1 MATHGQL
8 TLPIFSPTSFHI
20 GIYFGKIV
28 YDHPSAME
36 PMLPDLN
43 GPLAD
48 IALEIYKTS
57 AQATGLVHPV
67 VFRALE
73 ELLRVVNS
81 YYSNLIEG
89 NATHPVDVM
98 QAMRNT
104 YSQDPAK
111 RILQQESVAHIEV
124 QRLLEDRLR
133 DEPALPV
140 TEARFL
146 CWLHEVFY
154 QRIPVE
160 SRFLNHPTTGEKIEV
175 VPGQLRE
182 NTVEVG
188 RHIGPRATEPP
199 RFLYR
204 FDQVYRPDR
213 LHGHQSLVAL
223 AAAHHRL
230 LWMHP
235 FLDGNGRVARLFTDA
250 YLRRAGVTGYGLWS
264 VSRGLARNA
273 SRYKAMLAAADSSRQ
288 SDLDGRGNLSAQQ
301 LDNWCAWFLRTC
313 LDQATYITTLL
324 RLEGLRSRIDAYTRL
339 RKEGIASG
347 SEGTPTPL
355 KPEARVILLHT
366 LVAGE
371 VQRGEFTALT
381 GRSERSTR
389 SALSQLL
396 AEGLLSSDTPKGPV
410 RIGFPPHSIAYLL
423 PDLVPAARVP

>member
-1 MATHGQL
+1 
-8 TLPIFSPTSFHI
+8 
-20 GIYFGKIV
+20 
-28 YDHPSAME
+28 
-36 PMLPDLN
+36 MLPDLN

-48 IALEIYKTS
+48 IALEIFKTS
-57 AQATGLVHPV
+57 AQAAGLVHPV
-67 VFRALE
+67 VFRELE

-98 QAMRNT
+98 QAMRNA

-111 RILQQESVAHIEV
+111 RVLQQESVAHVEV

-133 DEPALPV
+133 EEPTLQV
-140 TEARFL
+140 TDASFL

-154 QRIPVE
+154 QRIPDE
-160 SRFLNHPTTGEKIEV
+160 LRFLSHPTAGEKIEV
-175 VPGQLRE
+175 VPGRLRE
-182 NTVEVG
+182 SAVEVG
-188 RHIGPRATEPP
+188 LHISPRATELP
-199 RFLYR
+199 RFLQR
-204 FDQVYRPDR
+204 FDHVYRPDR

-230 LWMHP
+230 LWIHP

-250 YLRRAGVTGYGLWS
+250 YLRRAGVTGYGLWT

-273 SRYKAMLAAADSSRQ
+273 SRYKAMLAAADSPRQ

-301 LDNWCAWFLRTC
+301 LENWCDWFLRSC
-313 LDQATYITTLL
+313 LDQAAYITTLL
-324 RLEGLRSRIDAYTRL
+324 RLEGLRSRIDAYTHL
-339 RKEGIASG
+339 RKEGIAMG
-347 SEGTPTPL
+347 VQGVPDPL

-371 VQRGEFTALT
+371 VQRGEFAALT
-381 GRSERSTR
+381 GRSERSAR

-396 AEGLLSSDTPKGPV
+396 AEGLVSSDTPKGPV
-410 RIGFPPHSIAYLL
+410 RIGFPAHSIAYLF
-423 PDLVPAARVP
+423 PDLVPVAPDP